1 MEEFSSGGKRRRLHA
16 IVITDMAAA
25 VFMWTSA
32 GAGGSYGWIFQLV
45 GVALAGL
52 GIYLLTRY
60 SLRRYTFSIQ
70 DSGLVDASG
79 RQVYDLVV
87 TQTLGRR
94 ITVAARVSVR
104 DILRIEVLSRTD
116 FRGKRKTDFKEL
128 ILFRYESDPFSR
140 SSAYITVPDENALLA
155 IPPIPDL
162 LELLRRMGAG
172 KPDGTPSR

>member
-1 MEEFSSGGKRRRLHA
+1 MEEFIAGGKRRRLHA
-16 IVITDMAAA
+16 LVITDMAAA

-45 GVALAGL
+45 GVALAGV
-52 GIYLLTRY
+52 GVYLLTRY
-60 SLRRYTFSIQ
+60 SLRKYSFSVQ

-94 ITVAARVSVR
+94 ITVVARISVR
-104 DILRIEVLSRTD
+104 DIRRIEVLSRAD
-116 FRGKRKTDFKEL
+116 FRGKRRTDFTGL
-128 ILFRYESDPFSR
+128 TLFRYESDPFSP

-155 IPPIPDL
+155 IPPIPAL
-162 LELLRRMGAG
+162 LELLRRMGCGENDG
-172 KPDGTPSR
+172 KASR

>member
-1 MEEFSSGGKRRRLHA
+1 MEEFTSGGKRRRLHA

-32 GAGGSYGWIFQLV
+32 GAGGSYGWIFQLMA
-45 GVALAGL
+45 VALAGL

-60 SLRRYTFSIQ
+60 SLRRYTFSVQ

-79 RQVYDLVV
+79 KQVYDLVV

-94 ITVAARVSVR
+94 VTVVARVAVR
-104 DILRIEVLSRTD
+104 DIRRIEVLSRAD
-116 FRGKRKTDFKEL
+116 FRRKRKAAFNG
-128 ILFRYESDPFSR
+128 LFLLRYESDPFSP
-140 SSAYITVPDENALLA
+140 SSAYLAAPDENALLA

-162 LELLRRMGAG
+162 LERLRRMGAG
-172 KPDGTPSR
+172 KQDEDPFR